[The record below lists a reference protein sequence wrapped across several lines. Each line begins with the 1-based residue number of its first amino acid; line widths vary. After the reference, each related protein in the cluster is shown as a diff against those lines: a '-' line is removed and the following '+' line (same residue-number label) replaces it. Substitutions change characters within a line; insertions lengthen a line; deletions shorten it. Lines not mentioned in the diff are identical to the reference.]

1 MDYIIGSFATLI
13 TVGLFWWVGRVRSNR
28 KIAMQFY
35 YTQSNVHE
43 RTKFS
48 LPYLPPRVLETQA
61 TKYYES
67 LSVKILFTE
76 NQAYWI
82 RDNVFYVADMN
93 EDGFIDYP
101 TSRPVDTMHMDKVE
115 LDRMSFIV
123 EKLTEGKQND
133 RGDSGNTQ
141 L

>member
-1 MDYIIGSFATLI
+1 MDYIIGSIVTMATIAL
-13 TVGLFWWVGRVRSNR
+13 LWWVNKIINDR
-28 KIAMQFY
+28 KTTIRFF
-35 YTQSNVHE
+35 YTQSNVYE
-43 RTKFS
+43 RIKPS
-48 LPYLPPRVLETQA
+48 IPYMPPKVLETQA
-61 TKYYES
+61 TKYYDS

-101 TSRPVDTMHMDKVE
+101 TTKPVDTMGMDKVE

-123 EKLTEGKQND
+123 DKLTEGKQND

>member
-1 MDYIIGSFATLI
+1 MDYVIGSFGTLI
-13 TVGLFWWVGRVRSNR
+13 TIALVWWANKTMSNR
-28 KIAMQFY
+28 KTAIRFF
-35 YTQSNVHE
+35 YTQSNVYE
-43 RTKFS
+43 RIKPS
-48 LPYLPPRVLETQA
+48 IPYMPTRVLDTQA

-76 NQAYWI
+76 NKAYWI

-101 TSRPVDTMHMDKVE
+101 TSKPVDTMHMDKVE

-133 RGDSGNTQ
+133 RGDSGNTK